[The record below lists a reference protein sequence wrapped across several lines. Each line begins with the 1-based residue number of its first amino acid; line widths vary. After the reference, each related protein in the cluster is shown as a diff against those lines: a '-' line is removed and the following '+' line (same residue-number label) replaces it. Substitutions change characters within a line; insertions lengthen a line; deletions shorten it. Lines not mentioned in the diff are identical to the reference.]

1 MGPLES
7 CARAEGAVLC
17 CAEKAPFFGRYVPIF
32 TALRY
37 VPIFT
42 ALCSDLPLAGAEG
55 TEASDRLCF
64 C

>member
-1 MGPLES
+1 VLRRKS
-7 CARAEGAVLC
+7 AVFC
-17 CAEKAPFFGRYVPIF
+17 RYVPIF

-55 TEASDRLCF
+55 TEKRLF
-64 C
+64 VLLLSQH